1 MGSMCSV
8 RRQPRR
14 TQSRPAP
21 IRQRLPQL
29 SLFDM
34 GPGRSA
40 AGGLIMLL
48 GLVPLAYSAGQS
60 GGQLQAGPT
69 LLEIGPKVAAT
80 RLLLG
85 NTGDAPVA
93 AQVRVYAWRQS
104 DGEDRLVPSDQV
116 VVSPPIVELPAG
128 REQVVRVVRLGPPAS
143 GRDHCYRII
152 VDELPRA
159 ERAEGNRV
167 KLRMR
172 YVLPLFVR
180 AAEASTPAL
189 TCTIDAGGVLLMCEN
204 SGGRAAQLGASRLLD
219 DETQVLNLS
228 EGLFGYVLP
237 GSRRVW
243 SLAAHRPA
251 LKGQTLRLE
260 TRLNGHPAKLAVDR
274 AP

>member
-1 MGSMCSV
+1 M
-8 RRQPRR
+8 
-14 TQSRPAP
+14 RPC
-21 IRQRLPQL
+21 
-29 SLFDM
+29 
-34 GPGRSA
+34 RSA
-40 AGGLIMLL
+40 AGGLITVMALAP
-48 GLVPLAYSAGQS
+48 LVHSAGVS

-69 LLEIGPKVAAT
+69 LLEIGSKVSAT
-80 RLLLG
+80 RLMLS
-85 NTGDAPVA
+85 NTGDSPVA
-93 AQVRVYAWRQS
+93 AQVRVYSWRQPN
-104 DGEDRLVPSDQV
+104 GQDRLVPSEQV

-128 REQVVRVVRLGPPAS
+128 REQVVRVVRVGPPAGDS
-143 GRDHCYRII
+143 DDCYRVI

-159 ERAEGNRV
+159 GSAEGATV

-180 AAEASTPAL
+180 AADARAPDLS
-189 TCTIDAGGVLLMCEN
+189 CTIDEEGVQLACQN
-204 SGGRAAQLGASRLLD
+204 GGGRAAQLGASRLIGQGA
-219 DETQVLNLS
+219 EVVNLS

-243 SLAAHRPA
+243 NLAAHSPA

>member
-1 MGSMCSV
+1 
-8 RRQPRR
+8 
-14 TQSRPAP
+14 
-21 IRQRLPQL
+21 
-29 SLFDM
+29 M
-34 GPGRSA
+34 GPSRSA
-40 AGGLIMLL
+40 AGGLITLL
-48 GLVPLAYSAGQS
+48 GLVPLAYSAGPS

-69 LLEIGPKVAAT
+69 LLEIGPKAAAT

-93 AQVRVYAWRQS
+93 AQVRVYAWRQPN
-104 DGEDRLVPSDQV
+104 GEDRLAPSEQV

-128 REQVVRVVRLGPPAS
+128 REQVVRVVRLGAPASS

-159 ERAEGNRV
+159 DRAGASTV

-180 AAEASTPAL
+180 APDAPAPDL
-189 TCTIDAGGVLLMCEN
+189 SCTIDEEGVQLACEN

-219 DETQVLNLS
+219 DRRQVMNLS

-243 SLAAHRPA
+243 NLAAHSPA

-260 TRLNGHPAKLAVDR
+260 TRLNGHPAKLTVDR